1 MSGLEW
7 TPDVSIYRQP
17 WRENTGACL
26 QAPAGEGITMTDVG
40 TEALDL
46 LTVSEVAQRLR
57 CSPKN
62 VKRLADAGDLT
73 RVKMGSLVRI
83 TPESLLA
90 YKQRLIAE
98 AEQAKA
104 S

>member
-1 MSGLEW
+1 MS
-7 TPDVSIYRQP
+7 
-17 WRENTGACL
+17 
-26 QAPAGEGITMTDVG
+26 DVG
-40 TEALDL
+40 LEALDL
-46 LTVSEVAQRLR
+46 LTISEVAQRLR

-62 VKRLADAGDLT
+62 VTRLVKAGQLT
-73 RVKMGSLVRI
+73 RVKMGALVRI

-90 YKQRLIAE
+90 YKKRLIAE

>member
-1 MSGLEW
+1 
-7 TPDVSIYRQP
+7 
-17 WRENTGACL
+17 
-26 QAPAGEGITMTDVG
+26 MTDVG

-57 CSPKN
+57 CSTKN

>member
-1 MSGLEW
+1 
-7 TPDVSIYRQP
+7 
-17 WRENTGACL
+17 
-26 QAPAGEGITMTDVG
+26 MTDVG
-40 TEALDL
+40 LEALDL
-46 LTVSEVAQRLR
+46 LTVSEVAARLR

-62 VKRLADAGDLT
+62 VGRLVAAGELT
-73 RVKMGSLVRI
+73 RVKMGALVRI

-98 AEQAKA
+98 AEA